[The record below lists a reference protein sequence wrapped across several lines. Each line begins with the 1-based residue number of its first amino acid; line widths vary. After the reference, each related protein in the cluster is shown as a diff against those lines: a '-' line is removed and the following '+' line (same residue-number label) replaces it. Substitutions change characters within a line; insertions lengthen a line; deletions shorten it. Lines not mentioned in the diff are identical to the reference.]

1 MLYFDES
8 GYTGPDLINS
18 KQPYF
23 SLASIR
29 MTDEEIAQIKEEVG
43 YCEWGRELHFKSM
56 YKSYH
61 GQKILDKIFNHPL
74 MDNYH
79 VLPSFA
85 HKRYCIYANIANKQ
99 TDILKMK
106 IKSK

>member
-29 MTDEEIAQIKEEVG
+29 MTDEEIAQIKEEVIVNG
-43 YCEWGRELHFKSM
+43 GGNFISKVCIKVIMVRKYW
-56 YKSYH
+56 
-61 GQKILDKIFNHPL
+61 I
-74 MDNYH
+74 
-79 VLPSFA
+79 
-85 HKRYCIYANIANKQ
+85 RYLI
-99 TDILKMK
+99 TL
-106 IKSK
+106 

>member
-85 HKRYCIYANIANKQ
+85 HKRYCIYANIGNKFN
-99 TDILKMK
+99 LSK
-106 IKSK
+106 IVYIMI